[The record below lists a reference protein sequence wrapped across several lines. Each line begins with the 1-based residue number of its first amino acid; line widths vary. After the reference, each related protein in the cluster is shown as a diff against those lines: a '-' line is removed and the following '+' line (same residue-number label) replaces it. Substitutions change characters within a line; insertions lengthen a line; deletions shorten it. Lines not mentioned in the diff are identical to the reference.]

1 MWASIE
7 EFRQSFSI
15 GVWSIPKDSV
25 NDITCS
31 PKCRPSVMVVR
42 ASPYAL
48 STIIILTLIS
58 IANRNNQQHTS
69 IHEAATSFF
78 MYLSSSPLIVSII
91 MWNTKSIPITID
103 RCVERFWSLWISL
116 RNSSSWPDQ
125 LHSSFHCPCHFCHS
139 PDHYHSRHSPV
150 IAIPPTTTIASIAI
164 PGPYPLSNSP
174 FLQVNFK

>member
-1 MWASIE
+1 MIDWSLLFQMGNARMFAAPNEQPDARAANIYRVCMQYVCGLAGSE
-7 EFRQSFSI
+7 QSKVDFHVAAGRLYLFKLAI
-15 GVWSIPKDSV
+15 LLRPFDRSIPKDSV

-103 RCVERFWSLWISL
+103 RCVERF
-116 RNSSSWPDQ
+116 
-125 LHSSFHCPCHFCHS
+125 
-139 PDHYHSRHSPV
+139 
-150 IAIPPTTTIASIAI
+150 
-164 PGPYPLSNSP
+164 
-174 FLQVNFK
+174 